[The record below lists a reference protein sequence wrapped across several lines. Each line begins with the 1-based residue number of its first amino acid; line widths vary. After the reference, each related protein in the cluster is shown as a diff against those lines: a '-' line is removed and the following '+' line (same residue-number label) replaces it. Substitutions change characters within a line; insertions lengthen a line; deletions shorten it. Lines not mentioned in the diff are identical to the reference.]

1 MRIAPKSLHDL
12 CLLDTNGEERR
23 VKRSQRHRGRDRA
36 SKAVQR
42 KATSKVRKRSRNG
55 DKPHVGYLVIHGV
68 GNQHRHIG
76 SDRSTLRHMGRG
88 IVDPIA
94 KALGE
99 SSVTWTET
107 PECRKSSAE
116 WPFGTPAHATV
127 GITGPET
134 QTGTVLIA
142 EAVWADRFPRP
153 PWYLRWLLTLGFVLL
168 SLPAALLL
176 VGPDRRDRSFWA
188 PTETS
193 FRQTFL
199 SSLRDG
205 LRPGAFLVSPDFR
218 HVARMAWR
226 FLTSVVL
233 LAAFTAMFMEHPWW
247 TASCAAVLIVLLSTR
262 LNVADHVITAA
273 ARDQEREKL
282 LDFLEER
289 LRWMRAHCDEIVMVA
304 HSQGGFLAHQL
315 MARHG
320 GRNQS
325 KVVRLVGVGSGLK
338 PIWLLQQIKRPLVW
352 AVAWML
358 PIASLCLAWG
368 TSPLI
373 EPSNSEV
380 SAGMLMQLKAMV
392 PALALPLAAQSTEF
406 STGTLQD
413 MAESMERVQSGLLL
427 VGDMSWGRWA
437 AIMVS
442 AMLTLVCGLIIKI
455 HIRPASKSLFA
466 LPPSKGPKQLRWEE
480 YSSQHDM
487 VGRMLL
493 PTLPQGVEQEATPV
507 LGHPL
512 GDHTKYFDGD
522 GLLGRR
528 LAARLLADLE
538 SSRRRNFGARQ
549 WAETVARYERAL
561 RKQHDRRRCFQ
572 GVLMLWVTMGVLTPR
587 IAGGATIVGSVIASW
602 KPLVVATL
610 VLSAVFTWRGRRSHR
625 ELVAMLDAELRGEP
639 QQTPPVRIVV
649 PERRTATT
657 MALALGAV
665 FAFLGA
671 LGLSLLSRLQPA
683 WNVGSPGAPML
694 AAIILAILAGAA
706 GSGYRVRRR
715 WVAGAGLLACLP
727 ALISNGPLDAS
738 APAWATA
745 PGGPLAAVVLV
756 AASIALIG
764 LMRAR
769 MVHLPETPSSLSPV
783 VPGPREVSRNFL
795 THGADGK
802 PR

>member
-1 MRIAPKSLHDL
+1 M
-12 CLLDTNGEERR
+12 
-23 VKRSQRHRGRDRA
+23 KRSKRRHSRHRA
-36 SKAVQR
+36 SKAVR
-42 KATSKVRKRSRNG
+42 TKAASGLSKPSRNV
-55 DKPHVGYLVIHGV
+55 DKPRVGYLVIHGV

-76 SDRSTLRHMGRG
+76 SGRSVLRHMGRG

-94 KALGE
+94 KAHGE
-99 SSVTWTET
+99 ASVTWTET
-107 PECRKSSAE
+107 PECRKSSTE
-116 WPFGTPAHATV
+116 WPFGTPTHATV
-127 GITGPET
+127 GITGPE
-134 QTGTVLIA
+134 QETGTVLIA
-142 EAVWADRFPRP
+142 EAVWADRFRRP
-153 PWYLRWLLTLGFVLL
+153 PWYLRWLLTLGYVLL
-168 SLPAALLL
+168 SLPAVLLL

-193 FRQTFL
+193 FKRTFL

-205 LRPGAFLVSPDFR
+205 LRPGAFLISPDFR
-218 HVARMAWR
+218 HVARMGWR

-233 LAAFTAMFMEHPWW
+233 LAAFTALLMEHPWW
-247 TASCAAVLIVLLSTR
+247 AAICAAVLIVLLGTR

-289 LRWMRAHCDEIVMVA
+289 LRWMRTHCDKIVIVA

-325 KVVRLVGVGSGLK
+325 KVVRLIGVGSGLK

-380 SAGMLMQLKAMV
+380 AAGLLMQLKAIM
-392 PALALPLAAQSTEF
+392 PSLALPLAAQSPEF
-406 STGTLQD
+406 STD
-413 MAESMERVQSGLLL
+413 MLHSMTESMKRVQSGLLL
-427 VGDMSWGRWA
+427 MGDMSWDRWA

-442 AMLTLVCGLIIKI
+442 AMLTLACGLIIRFR
-455 HIRPASKSLFA
+455 IRPAAKSLFA
-466 LPPSKGPKQLRWEE
+466 LPPSKGPKQLEWKE

-493 PTLPQGVEQEATPV
+493 PSLPQGVEQEATPV

-512 GDHTKYFDGD
+512 GDHTKYFDDD
-522 GLLGRR
+522 GLLARR
-528 LAARLLADLE
+528 LAAELLADVE
-538 SSRRRNFGARQ
+538 SSSRRSLGARP
-549 WAETVARYERAL
+549 WAEIVARYEQAL

-572 GVLMLWVTMGVLTPR
+572 GVLMLWVTVGALTPR
-587 IAGGATIVGSVIASW
+587 MARGATIVEAVIGSW

-625 ELVAMLDAELRGEP
+625 ELVAMLDAELRGGP
-639 QQTPPVRIVV
+639 QPTPPVMIVI
-649 PERRTATT
+649 PERRIAST
-657 MALALGAV
+657 MALAIGAV

-671 LGLSLLSRLQPA
+671 LGLSLLSRFQPT
-683 WNVGSPGAPML
+683 WNIGSPGAPML
-694 AAIILAILAGAA
+694 AAIILAVLAGAA

-715 WVAGAGLLACLP
+715 WVACAGLLACLP
-727 ALISNGPLDAS
+727 ALTSSGPLGSS

-745 PGGPLAAVVLV
+745 PGGPLAGIVLV
-756 AASIALIG
+756 AVAIALIG
-764 LMRAR
+764 LTRTRA
-769 MVHLPETPSSLSPV
+769 VPLPEAPSSLSAA
-783 VPGPREVSRNFL
+783 VPGQRGVASNVAALGTDR
-795 THGADGK
+795 
-802 PR
+802 R